1 VPKDLGFEV
10 ALNRKEFLKSDID
23 YLSFSAVLF
32 RSFKMITEIQ
42 TLMVPICS
50 RLDAFKTQIGYDTK
64 GTQQVDSKMQ
74 RGTESKKK
82 TYHQEGRSGHQIDR
96 HLYGQFAR
104 KKTKEEMVLPQSGP
118 YFGHGTTKM

>member
-42 TLMVPICS
+42 NI
-50 RLDAFKTQIGYDTK
+50 
-64 GTQQVDSKMQ
+64 DSADVQ
-74 RGTESKKK
+74 G
-82 TYHQEGRSGHQIDR
+82 GC
-96 HLYGQFAR
+96 F
-104 KKTKEEMVLPQSGP
+104 
-118 YFGHGTTKM
+118 

>member
-1 VPKDLGFEV
+1 M
-10 ALNRKEFLKSDID
+10 
-23 YLSFSAVLF
+23 
-32 RSFKMITEIQ
+32 FK
-42 TLMVPICS
+42 V
-50 RLDAFKTQIGYDTK
+50 DAFKTQIGYDTK

-104 KKTKEEMVLPQSGP
+104 KKTKEEMVLHQRSVFRPWDNENVSNASR
-118 YFGHGTTKM
+118 YVKTKENQVRGFVY